1 MWLEGER
8 GSDLVLL
15 RRSAAALLCA
25 ATCAVGFCV
34 LGPGAAPR
42 ELARGGAVSSLDARL
57 RKILN
62 AEHQAAG
69 AIDVLWRETNQEP
82 AGHPYDPLRE
92 AAAKSWPDGSR
103 DKRMI
108 SPGGDEDADGSWSA
122 KMAQS
127 LQRLNELTLPEAEA
141 IAPTNLDLDV
151 HQNEDDA
158 AAPGS
163 NKLARSA
170 AVRTQQVGRLEK
182 EADTEEEKEWDAAR
196 RQRKGAN
203 FISSRSSVPR
213 KPALAAVS
221 VPASAAVSA
230 VQAEAAARV
239 QKVIGSVKRQ
249 EAGTQQL
256 VATTRASF
264 FEDAVNNL
272 AAAKKAPRSHLSG
285 RTMML
290 ADETP
295 AGGED
300 TAEQAADTVVAVE
313 DAVADG
319 HDASEEQLGDTLQ
332 GHWHAPMWPGGSD
345 EGSPVLTSTIAAPG
359 QGGEYA
365 YGFPYDE
372 AKLFSLEGGNAPAA
386 NATGGGGLGDDVE
399 AAENEATD
407 EGKPGAQQVL
417 AAPFYQGVGAG
428 GQQGPSS
435 QGGWNGNEL
444 PPAMPDDMKREEWLK
459 TRANGFADEF
469 SSAARAIT
477 HTGREQAMARENTQD
492 EQADHTQGAL
502 EDSHISQLRANIA
515 KFVAAF
521 DTGGAQ
527 PLQGGED
534 GGAVNASQGDHAL
547 RSVQSQK
554 LAIVAAKKVAE
565 RTAKL
570 SDEGMGDKEF
580 LAKFNPPRV
589 DEHEDFA
596 CGWPGPPCADP
607 ATGVRLSCVLLLWE
621 LAVPVGF
628 VGAHTNTNTHT
639 YTQVVKMMRI
649 SRGQAMAMATQGAS
663 LRVSFGGFRPRARAS
678 LQSWRR
684 AQVGVQ
690 QLPVGGG
697 GAPKI
702 AMRSWPRVCW
712 HRCGSR
718 GGGVR
723 ATTLMRRC
731 RNSS

>member
-1 MWLEGER
+1 MSTDHVDTAGRER
-8 GSDLVLL
+8 RDSLAL

-25 ATCAVGFCV
+25 TACAVGICV

-92 AAAKSWPDGSR
+92 AAARSWPDGRR
-103 DKRMI
+103 DIGMI
-108 SPGGDEDADGSWSA
+108 SRGGDGDSDGSWSS

-127 LQRLNELTLPEAEA
+127 LQRLSELTLPEAEA

-151 HQNEDDA
+151 HQEEDDA

-170 AVRTQQVGRLEK
+170 AVRTKQVGRLEK

-196 RQRKGAN
+196 RQRKGEKFVA
-203 FISSRSSVPR
+203 SPASVR
-213 KPALAAVS
+213 LKPALAAVS
-221 VPASAAVSA
+221 APKPAAAAVSA
-230 VQAEAAARV
+230 VQAAADARV
-239 QKVIGSVKRQ
+239 QKVLGSVKRR
-249 EAGTQQL
+249 EAGTEQL
-256 VATTRASF
+256 VAMPRASF
-264 FEDAVNNL
+264 CEDAVNNL
-272 AAAKKAPRSHLSG
+272 AAAQKAPRSHLSG

-290 ADETP
+290 ADATP
-295 AGGED
+295 AGGDD
-300 TAEQAADTVVAVE
+300 TAEQAADTVGAFE

-319 HDASEEQLGDTLQ
+319 HEASEEQLGDTLQ
-332 GHWHAPMWPGGSD
+332 GQWHAPMWPGGSD

-372 AKLFSLEGGNAPAA
+372 AKLFSLDGLNAPAA
-386 NATGGGGLGDDVE
+386 NATGGGLGDVVE

-407 EGKPGAQQVL
+407 EGKPAAQQAL

-435 QGGWNGNEL
+435 EGGWNGNEL
-444 PPAMPDDMKREEWLK
+444 PPAMPDDLKREGWLRK
-459 TRANGFADEF
+459 RANGFVDEF

-477 HTGREQAMARENTQD
+477 HTGREQAMARENAQD
-492 EQADHTQGAL
+492 EQADPTQGAL
-502 EDSHISQLRANIA
+502 EDSNISQLRARIA
-515 KFVAAF
+515 KFVGAF

-534 GGAVNASQGDHAL
+534 GGVVKASQGDHSL

-570 SDEGMGDKEF
+570 SGEGIGDKEF
-580 LAKFNPPRV
+580 LAKFKPPTV

-607 ATGVRLSCVLLLWE
+607 ATGVRLSCVLPL
-621 LAVPVGF
+621 
-628 VGAHTNTNTHT
+628 
-639 YTQVVKMMRI
+639 
-649 SRGQAMAMATQGAS
+649 
-663 LRVSFGGFRPRARAS
+663 
-678 LQSWRR
+678 
-684 AQVGVQ
+684 
-690 QLPVGGG
+690 
-697 GAPKI
+697 
-702 AMRSWPRVCW
+702 
-712 HRCGSR
+712 
-718 GGGVR
+718 
-723 ATTLMRRC
+723 
-731 RNSS
+731 